1 MLEGLPDPIAGLV
14 GELST
19 MPGAVAVT
27 LGGSRALGVGKAG
40 TDWDLGLYYRDAIDL
55 TALAAHGTVHPPGS
69 WGRLMNGGAWLEVGG
84 ERVDV
89 LLRDL
94 TVVEQWTARAE
105 RGEFEVDALLGYTA
119 GAPTYLLTAELALG
133 RVLWGLLRTVSYPS
147 ALAAAGPHVWRFCR
161 TFSIEYARV
170 HASRGNHVGAISQA
184 GKAVMEEAHA
194 VMCEQSRWVCNEKR
208 LIDDAGLA
216 SVQALFAG
224 VPSATSELVRWVDAV
239 ADRLGVARDDT
250 MPWKVR

>member
-1 MLEGLPDPIAGLV
+1 MMEGLSEPIAALV
-14 GELST
+14 AELAT
-19 MPGAVAVT
+19 MRGAVAIT
-27 LGGSRALGVGKAG
+27 LGGSRALGAVNAG
-40 TDWDLGLYYRDAIDL
+40 TDWDLGLYYRGAIDL
-55 TALAAHGTVHPPGS
+55 TPLSAYGTVHPPGS
-69 WGRLMNGGAWLEVGG
+69 WGRLMNGGAWLQVGG

-89 LLRDL
+89 LLRDIA
-94 TVVEQWTARAE
+94 VVEQWTARAE

-119 GAPTYLLTAELALG
+119 GVPTYLLMAELALG
-133 RVLWGLLRTVSYPS
+133 RVLWGMLRTVSYPA
-147 ALAAAGPHVWRFCR
+147 ALAASGPGVWRFCR

-170 HASRGNHVGAISQA
+170 HASRGNHVGAVTQA

-194 VMCEQSRWVCNEKR
+194 LMCEQSRWVCNEKR

-216 SVQALFAG
+216 SVQSLFAR
-224 VPSATSELVRWVDAV
+224 VPSEASELVGWVDQV